1 MARTLTA
8 SDRKRLIKMA
18 STLPAGSE
26 ERRAILAAFAHSG
39 TAPENQA
46 EDLRRELDKRV
57 RGAGKVIH
65 IQMADVMTGDG
76 SWRAVLDTEYA
87 ALKAY
92 YVYRRSPGVRFGES
106 RNLGGW
112 YIAVD

>member
-1 MARTLTA
+1 MSHKLTA
-8 SDRKRLIKMA
+8 SDRKALIRLA
-18 STLPAGSE
+18 STMEKGSP
-26 ERRAILAAFAHSG
+26 ERRVILAAFTHSG
-39 TAPENQA
+39 TAPEDQA

-65 IQMADVMTGDG
+65 IQMDDVMTSDG
-76 SWRAVLDTEYA
+76 SWTAVFDTEYA

-92 YVYRRSPGVRFGES
+92 YVYRRSPGVRFGEA

-112 YIAVD
+112 YVSVD